1 MHSLVSLKVGSCRGQ
16 RAWIGVQFRACRVAS
31 DTIDPTRMHEP
42 QGEWRDGDDLAEQ
55 ARRHFESGRYAD
67 AEAALRQA
75 LEQNPERP
83 DWHFNLGHVLEQID
97 RNSEARAAYM
107 RCHQLDPDSPEP
119 LLAAARTLALEG
131 HNGDAIRLID
141 QAIGLDRHND
151 AAHAQKVAV
160 LGNCERSE
168 DARDAFYVAQE
179 FVEAP
184 AFTML
189 SMAQL
194 LEETADLARASWCYR
209 EALRHRPEM
218 LEVRTMYARCLT
230 RQGDH
235 GKALQNYMQ
244 VLREDPGDV
253 DALIGC
259 ARLLASLGREAD
271 AQEKLRRVVEIE
283 PANVAAHYE
292 LGTLAMRAARYERA
306 AVEFELV
313 LKLEPERNSVRVDL
327 AEAQFR
333 RGRADDARETLR
345 AFIINGLPDAPE
357 IHGDASPS
365 TSEAMRAFV
374 TLLARAGALLTGT
387 GMWAD
392 SAKVL
397 HEAVRHLP
405 KEAALWRAL
414 ARARLESGDVD
425 GGRNASRQTLELDPT
440 CTASFHNLAL
450 SALKAGRLD
459 EAVEWTRRGLKV
471 RRDDEG
477 LRRIRSRIFLARV
490 RRLLRLAAR
499 K

>member
-1 MHSLVSLKVGSCRGQ
+1 
-16 RAWIGVQFRACRVAS
+16 
-31 DTIDPTRMHEP
+31 
-42 QGEWRDGDDLAEQ
+42 
-55 ARRHFESGRYAD
+55 
-67 AEAALRQA
+67 
-75 LEQNPERP
+75 
-83 DWHFNLGHVLEQID
+83 
-97 RNSEARAAYM
+97 
-107 RCHQLDPDSPEP
+107 
-119 LLAAARTLALEG
+119 
-131 HNGDAIRLID
+131 
-141 QAIGLDRHND
+141 
-151 AAHAQKVAV
+151 
-160 LGNCERSE
+160 
-168 DARDAFYVAQE
+168 
-179 FVEAP
+179 
-184 AFTML
+184 
-189 SMAQL
+189 
-194 LEETADLARASWCYR
+194 
-209 EALRHRPEM
+209 M

-313 LKLEPERNSVRVDL
+313 LKLEPERNAVRVDL

-333 RGRADDARETLR
+333 RGRVDDARETLR
-345 AFIINGLPDAPE
+345 VFIINGLPDAPDV
-357 IHGDASPS
+357 HGDASPAS
-365 TSEAMRAFV
+365 SEAMRGFV
-374 TLLARAGALLTGT
+374 TLLARAGALLTGA

-425 GGRNASRQTLELDPT
+425 GGRNASRQTLELDPA
-440 CTASFHNLAL
+440 CTASYHNLAL
-450 SALKAGRLD
+450 SALRAGRLD

-477 LRRIRSRIFLARV
+477 LRRIRSRILLARIKRLF
-490 RRLLRLAAR
+490 RRKCIGVGKSVPVNRCRVHLPLLNSYRVHMP
-499 K
+499 

>member
-1 MHSLVSLKVGSCRGQ
+1 MQ
-16 RAWIGVQFRACRVAS
+16 
-31 DTIDPTRMHEP
+31 DP

-55 ARRHFESGRYAD
+55 ARRHFESGRFAD

-83 DWHFNLGHVLEQID
+83 DWHFNLGHVLEQSD
-97 RNSEARAAYM
+97 RNSEARAAYL
-107 RCHQLDPDSPEP
+107 RCHQLDPNSPEP

-131 HNGDAIRLID
+131 HNGEAVKLID
-141 QAIGLDRHND
+141 QAIALDRHND

-160 LGNCERSE
+160 LGNCDRAD

-194 LEETADLARASWCYR
+194 LEDANELARAAWCYR

-218 LEVRTMYARCLT
+218 LEVRTMYARCLA

-235 GKALQNYMQ
+235 SKALQNYMQ

-259 ARLLASLGREAD
+259 ARLLKHLGREAD

-313 LKLEPERNSVRVDL
+313 LKLEPDRNAVRVDL

-333 RGRADDARETLR
+333 RGRPEEARETLR
-345 AFIINGLPDAPE
+345 TFITDGLPEAPE
-357 IHGDASPS
+357 QHGRREGEMTD
-365 TSEAMRAFV
+365 AMRAHA
-374 TLLARAGALLTGT
+374 TLLARAGALLSGT
-387 GMWAD
+387 GLWAE
-392 SAKVL
+392 SASVL
-397 HEAVRHLP
+397 HEAVRRMP
-405 KEAALWRAL
+405 NESALWRAL
-414 ARARLESGDVD
+414 ARARFESGDED
-425 GGRNASRQTLELDPT
+425 GGRVASRQTLQLDPG
-440 CTASFHNLAL
+440 CLASFHNMAL
-450 SALKAGRLD
+450 SALRSGRLQ

-471 RRDDEG
+471 KRDDEG
-477 LRRIRSRIFLARV
+477 LRRIRSRILLARV
-490 RRLLRLAAR
+490 RRFLRLSRA
-499 K
+499 

>member
-1 MHSLVSLKVGSCRGQ
+1 MN
-16 RAWIGVQFRACRVAS
+16 
-31 DTIDPTRMHEP
+31 DP

-83 DWHFNLGHVLEQID
+83 DWHFNLGHVLEQSD
-97 RNSEARAAYM
+97 RNAEARAAYM
-107 RCHQLDPDSPEP
+107 RCHQLDPDAPEP
-119 LLAAARTLALEG
+119 LLAAARTLALDG
-131 HNGDAIRLID
+131 HNSEAIKLID
-141 QAIGLDRHND
+141 QAIALDRHND

-160 LGNCERSE
+160 LGNCERSD

-194 LEETADLARASWCYR
+194 LEETSDLARASWCYR

-235 GKALQNYMQ
+235 SKALQNYMQ

-292 LGTLAMRAARYERA
+292 LGALAMRAARYERA

-313 LKLEPERNSVRVDL
+313 LKLEPERNPVRVDL
-327 AEAQFR
+327 AEAHFR
-333 RGRADDARETLR
+333 RGRIVEARETLR
-345 AFIINGLPDAPE
+345 SFILEGLPEAP
-357 IHGDASPS
+357 DNPADTRASTTDS
-365 TSEAMRAFV
+365 MRSYV
-374 TLLARAGALLTGT
+374 TLLARAGALLSGT
-387 GMWAD
+387 GLWAEA
-392 SAKVL
+392 AKVL
-397 HEAVRHLP
+397 QESVRRLP
-405 KEAALWRAL
+405 TEAALWRAL
-414 ARARLESGDVD
+414 ARARFESNDAD
-425 GGRNASRQTLELDPT
+425 GGRTAARQTLALDPQ
-440 CTASFHNLAL
+440 CTVSYHNMAL
-450 SALKAGRLD
+450 SSLRAGRLD
-459 EAVEWTRRGLKV
+459 EAVEWTKRGLKV

-477 LRRIRSRIFLARV
+477 LRRIRSRILIARV
-490 RRLLRLAAR
+490 KRVLGLS
-499 K
+499 